1 MATAV
6 TELKMFS
13 TSKIDFRKCQQTF
26 FVTKILSG
34 AFDRKSHQST
44 FRADKKGL
52 KEEEKSILDN
62 FDFLFIQHSLED
74 ELSATM

>member
-1 MATAV
+1 M
-6 TELKMFS
+6 
-13 TSKIDFRKCQQTF
+13 
-26 FVTKILSG
+26 TKILSG